1 MYGEKNVI
9 GKKVN
14 LLNKV
19 DYSKYEMTMSEETYE
34 VVRVIEWSPELNDY
48 CQHYI
53 VRGADGTEKEIRET
67 ECVFSPNKEKPT
79 DYMVH
84 DFLNDNG
91 VWAEVYPYRHDMPV
105 LVVDIHWGDWKHEHL
120 WAKNLM
126 EFLGYKEI
134 GNKVTE
140 EDGSDCYSAEHYYLK
155 TT

>member
-14 LLNKV
+14 LLEDCGSYSRKMV
-19 DYSKYEMTMSEETYE
+19 DEVCEIVSVVPWSK
-34 VVRVIEWSPELNDY
+34 ELNDW
-48 CQHYI
+48 CHHYI
-53 VRGADGTEKEIRET
+53 VRKADGTEVEIREVD
-67 ECVFSPNKEKPT
+67 CVFSPNKEKPT

-140 EDGSDCYSAEHYYLK
+140 EDGSDCYSAEHYFLK
-155 TT
+155 TA